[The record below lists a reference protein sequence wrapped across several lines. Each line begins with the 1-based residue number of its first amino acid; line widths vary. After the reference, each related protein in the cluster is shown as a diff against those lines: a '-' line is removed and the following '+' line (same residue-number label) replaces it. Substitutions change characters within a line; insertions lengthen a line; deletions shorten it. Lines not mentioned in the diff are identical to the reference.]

1 MHKICLINLIKNLT
15 SKIFLIIIFIFSIN
29 SNILPKNLNNSF
41 KMISRQGET
50 SIIVNEENSN
60 MDFKNSFPNDYFSIS
75 TKESSYLVI
84 DNAEKSIILMPSSK
98 LTFENNK
105 FSLDYGYI
113 YIKTKHNEEVQITFT
128 KEGKTYNLKGK
139 SFAIIS
145 YDENTSIISY
155 DNAVKISSKSF
166 FGMSYYL
173 EPFNKTSIMP
183 ILNGPYKITEN
194 EKTLIDNVSRQLE
207 MEVNSHLNEGIERYN
222 FKIMEGTKNETTIY
236 RVVHPKEGPNIF
248 LIVPHG
254 NERVGTDVAME
265 RINMPIKKG
274 SLTIVPIAVF
284 EAYKK
289 NVRAIEGL
297 DINNRFFDRKINRS
311 VTDRLA
317 KKYMDML
324 DEYEIDVVLTLH
336 EGNGFKEFFGDSI
349 IYDSRKLDDK
359 VAEVLSN
366 INSRIEPMKFK
377 FKQMYY
383 PMPTTI
389 TYYAAKKN
397 IEAFGIELTRNL
409 DYDKKRIIMHTILN
423 EFLKIYELE

>member
-1 MHKICLINLIKNLT
+1 MRKICLRHLIN
-15 SKIFLIIIFIFSIN
+15 KIFLIIIFILPIN
-29 SNILPKNLNNSF
+29 SNLFPNNLNNSFNNNF

-84 DNAEKSIILMPSSK
+84 DNVEKSIILMPSSK

-113 YIKTKHNEEVQITFT
+113 YIKTKRNDEVRITLT
-128 KEGKTYNLKGK
+128 KEGKTYNLNGK
-139 SFAIIS
+139 SFAVIS
-145 YDENTSIISY
+145 YNENTSVISY
-155 DNAVKISSKSF
+155 DNAVKISPESSL
-166 FGMSYYL
+166 GISYYL

-183 ILNGPYKITEN
+183 LLNGPYRITEN
-194 EKTLIDNVSRQLE
+194 ERTLIDNVSRQLE
-207 MEVNSHLNEGIERYN
+207 MEVNSHLNEDIERYN
-222 FKIMEGTKNETTIY
+222 FKIMEGDKNETTIY

-274 SLTIVPIAVF
+274 SLTIVPIAVP

-289 NVRAIEGL
+289 NARAIEGL
-297 DINNRFFDRKINRS
+297 DINNRFFNRKINRS
-311 VTDRLA
+311 ATDKLA

-324 DEYEIDVVLTLH
+324 DEYKIDVVLTLH

-359 VAEVLSN
+359 VLKVLSN

-397 IEAFGIELTRNL
+397 IDAFGIELTRNL